1 MQLNLGAGT
10 DCVDLRAPVQPFT
23 TQLLKWIGNKQRFAH
38 EIIEFFPERF
48 GTYFEPFLGSG
59 AVLGT
64 LNPSRAVGADILEP
78 LVQIWC
84 TLKEDPEQLK
94 DWYRARYERLV
105 GGGGKVEAYEAI
117 KVNYNNKPN
126 GADLLFLSRA
136 CYGGVVRFR
145 KDGYLS
151 TPCGSHTPVSPASFS
166 RRVDIWHE
174 RTKGTEFMVADFEET
189 LDRAQRGDLVYCDP
203 PYTCT
208 QSILYG
214 SQAFSLPRL
223 FAAIECCKARGAQV
237 ALSIDGTKRSGEM
250 LCDIPLP
257 SGLFEREI
265 MVNCGRSMLRRFQ
278 RRGETLEDEIVRD
291 RLLLSY

>member
-1 MQLNLGAGT
+1 MQLSLGADARG
-10 DCVDLRAPVQPFT
+10 VDMRAPVQPLT

-59 AVLGT
+59 AILGT
-64 LNPSRAVGADILEP
+64 LAPPRAIGTDILEP

-84 TLKEDPEQLK
+84 ALKEDPEQLK
-94 DWYRARYERLV
+94 DWYRARYERAID
-105 GGGGKVEAYEAI
+105 GSGKVEAYEAI
-117 KVNYNNKPN
+117 KASYNSKPN
-126 GADLLFLSRA
+126 GADLLFLARA

-145 KDGYLS
+145 RDGHLS
-151 TPCGSHTPVSPASFS
+151 TPCGSHAPVSPASFY

-174 RTKGTEFMVADFEET
+174 RIRGTEFMVADFEET

-214 SQAFSLPRL
+214 AQSFSLPRL
-223 FAAIECCKARGAQV
+223 FTAIERCKARGAQV
-237 ALSIDGTKRSGEM
+237 ALSIDGTKRSGEA
-250 LCDIPLP
+250 LCDVPIP
-257 SGLFEREI
+257 SGLFEREA

-278 RRGETLEDEIVRD
+278 RKGETLEDEIVRD